1 MTDNL
6 RELAGRTSL
15 LACLPDRL
23 RETVSRETFD
33 RLQRF
38 AELLRD
44 ETRHQNLVSASTLE
58 SLWERHILDS
68 AQLARFE
75 PFPGASWVDI
85 GSGAGLPGIV
95 IALLVTGPVTL
106 IEPRR
111 LRAEFLERAVAELGL
126 GGRVTV
132 APVKVERLCGRY
144 DAITA
149 RAVAP
154 LAKLLGISTHL
165 STGKTLWVLPKGRSA
180 QSELAEARRN
190 WHCEVESVPSS
201 TDPKSEILLIRNVKA
216 KGGR

>member
-1 MTDNL
+1 MI
-6 RELAGRTSL
+6 
-15 LACLPDRL
+15 DRL
-23 RETVSRETFD
+23 AEVSGRDVSRETLKLLE
-33 RLQRF
+33 RY

-44 ETRHQNLVSASTLE
+44 EAQRQNLISASTLE
-58 SLWERHILDS
+58 SLWDRHILDS

-75 PFPGASWVDI
+75 PFGGASWADI
-85 GSGAGLPGIV
+85 GSGAGLPGII

-106 IEPRR
+106 VEPRR
-111 LRAEFLERAVAELGL
+111 LRAEFLERTVSELEL
-126 GGRVTV
+126 EGRVTV
-132 APVKVERLCGRY
+132 APGKVERLTGRF
-144 DAITA
+144 DVITA

-154 LAKLLGISTHL
+154 LDRLLRISTHL